1 MRTNMINIFS
11 NKLIGDHGGGTDHW
25 RGTVGSGRTKSVF
38 KELEKNRADTA
49 LLESMS
55 DDANIAA
62 ARVDSKDA
70 RTKELEEIVS
80 RLVSAVPVDR
90 WAVAV
95 DLHIMQGI
103 SVNVVASK
111 MGVARSTVYSYIA
124 KAAEWAD
131 SNL

>member
-1 MRTNMINIFS
+1 M
-11 NKLIGDHGGGTDHW
+11 
-25 RGTVGSGRTKSVF
+25 F